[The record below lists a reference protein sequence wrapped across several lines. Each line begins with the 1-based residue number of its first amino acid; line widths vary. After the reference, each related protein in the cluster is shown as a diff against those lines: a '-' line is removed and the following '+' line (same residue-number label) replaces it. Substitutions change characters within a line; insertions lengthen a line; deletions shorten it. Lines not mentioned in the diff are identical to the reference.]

1 LAGYA
6 ASVGAVHFQT
16 SAKTNRGLEEVFN
29 QLATKILDKK
39 STKSKDPVA
48 ISKQKLVIVDEPVQ
62 TKKKSGC
69 C

>member
-1 LAGYA
+1 
-6 ASVGAVHFQT
+6 
-16 SAKTNRGLEEVFN
+16 VFN